1 MPFTFKLSQR
11 LARMRSAL
19 RLFETASPAAS
30 WRGTPVVV
38 AVQPGS
44 VAPYPLI
51 TSSSPWPAVVPRRPR
66 RGLYDL

>member
-19 RLFETASPAAS
+19 RLFETASSADS

-44 VAPYPLI
+44 VAPQSLDHFQFPVARGR
-51 TSSSPWPAVVPRRPR
+51 SAPAASRT
-66 RGLYDL
+66 L

>member
-19 RLFETASPAAS
+19 RLLETAGPAAF
-30 WRGTPVVV
+30 WRGTAVVV

-44 VAPYPLI
+44 LASLSPDHFQLPAARGRFAPAASRTL
-51 TSSSPWPAVVPRRPR
+51 
-66 RGLYDL
+66 

>member
-19 RLFETASPAAS
+19 RRFETASPAAS

-44 VAPYPLI
+44 VAPLSLDHFQFPVARGR
-51 TSSSPWPAVVPRRPR
+51 PAPAASRT
-66 RGLYDL
+66 L